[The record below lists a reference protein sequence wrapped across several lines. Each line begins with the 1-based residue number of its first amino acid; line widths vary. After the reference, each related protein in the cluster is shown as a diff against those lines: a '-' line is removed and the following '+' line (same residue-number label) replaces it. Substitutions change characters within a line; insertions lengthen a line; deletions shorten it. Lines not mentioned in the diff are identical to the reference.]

1 MSGSLLAMPMLV
13 INMGGEMVYIL
24 EQRLRA
30 QNIPTDKSRK
40 VLSDVVKT
48 MYSKKFI
55 AELFKPQPLY
65 SSRSTRQIFDRLAHS
80 SIMRLNANSMDKL
93 YDLMTMGFKYQMIC
107 CASPVHLTQ
116 VTLNHLESLSKIVAN
131 PSVVELIDNA
141 ISLVNSTYGK
151 LSIAEYFSLKH
162 TLCRFFQDRRVKVSL
177 FLQDGT
183 QNMDGTIVLDPTG
196 PLPVGTDPPG
206 KVVYNGRRGTSSG
219 SLREL
224 HIAGT
229 LPPLTGSP
237 YDPDARPC
245 KLGLNM
251 YAKERSKKG
260 PKKAPARLKRG
271 GSVQITAHAPA
282 GGKREEDAGAD
293 ESKASGTA
301 TAGLNLLASL
311 IGTDGGRDAGSG
323 GGSTFKVSNLFAE
336 DIFASDSKSGSEAA
350 VITIDA
356 TDRASM
362 QEMMRTLD
370 LEDDGGNQ
378 GGGGKEAEDDEDDLL
393 ALMDAAG

>member
-1 MSGSLLAMPMLV
+1 
-13 INMGGEMVYIL
+13 
-24 EQRLRA
+24 
-30 QNIPTDKSRK
+30 
-40 VLSDVVKT
+40 
-48 MYSKKFI
+48 
-55 AELFKPQPLY
+55 
-65 SSRSTRQIFDRLAHS
+65 
-80 SIMRLNANSMDKL
+80 
-93 YDLMTMGFKYQMIC
+93 MTMGFKYQMIC

-141 ISLVNSTYGK
+141 ISLVNSVRESASCVRTHAYQCSRGASCVPIQTYGK

-293 ESKASGTA
+293 ESKVGSAPQ
-301 TAGLNLLASL
+301 LLTVAC
-311 IGTDGGRDAGSG
+311 
-323 GGSTFKVSNLFAE
+323 NE
-336 DIFASDSKSGSEAA
+336 
-350 VITIDA
+350 
-356 TDRASM
+356 M
-362 QEMMRTLD
+362 QRWLT
-370 LEDDGGNQ
+370 
-378 GGGGKEAEDDEDDLL
+378 
-393 ALMDAAG
+393 